1 MLIKEIMDTNV
12 DQCTEDTPLPEVY
25 ELIQQS
31 AKDYVIVI
39 DSNQHRVPIGFIN
52 EHTICENL
60 IKRTRNTKGLY
71 AASVM
76 SSRIKRVCENQAVEE
91 QSELAH
97 SDFDALV
104 VVNERRQFQGVLNP
118 ADLKTSIPKQINVPM
133 PSVGGFLSSRAP
145 SAVEIPAFGWLK

>member
-1 MLIKEIMDTNV
+1 MLVKEIMDTDV
-12 DQCTEDTPLPEVY
+12 DQCTEDTPLNEVY

-31 AKDYVIVI
+31 SKDYVIVI

-76 SSRIKRVCENQAVEE
+76 SSKIKRLCENQAVEE
-91 QSELAH
+91 ESELAH
-97 SDFDALV
+97 SDFDAIV
-104 VVNERRQFQGVLNP
+104 VVNERRQFQGVVNP
-118 ADLKTSIPKQINVPM
+118 RDLISAVREQERVAVRA
-133 PSVGGFLSSRAP
+133 VGGFLAERAP
-145 SAVEIPAFGWLK
+145 SPIEIPAFGWLK